1 MAIMLTLERD
11 TYGSYARASLLA
23 DYAELLALKGHP
35 ASRADIADFLADDD
49 WDLELV
55 QPAGGSFDHEESAA
69 FSVRRDNAG
78 DAASIVF
85 EQIDERRD
93 VLAELYPFEIENDA
107 LSFRP
112 GLDPDSSSYVA
123 MLMLTVAHAFKVR
136 STNPPHEL
144 FERIVVDV
152 LRARGLAAAGLAARR
167 RDGRAFEAALQD
179 ACRAVG
185 LEAASDAAPRLAKAH
200 DAGVDVLGH
209 LGWEK
214 GLRPGTWAFIG
225 QVTVGKS
232 DTWTRKIK
240 EPSPQ
245 PWSRRLGAWIP
256 PLPFLAVPHH
266 VEGPTMEMLA
276 SEGQAVVLD
285 RLRVVRFKNGN
296 GAEEREIIRAVADQ
310 DVAPLTG

>member
-23 DYAELLALKGHP
+23 DYAELLALKDQP
-35 ASRADIADFLADDD
+35 AGRADIADFLADDD

-55 QPAGGSFDHEESAA
+55 QPAGSGFDDGESAA

-93 VLAELYPFEIENDA
+93 VLAELYPFEVENDA
-107 LSFRP
+107 LSLRH
-112 GLDPDSSSYVA
+112 GLDPDSSPYVA

-136 STNPPHEL
+136 STHRPHEL
-144 FERIVVDV
+144 FERIVTDV
-152 LRARGLAAAGLAARR
+152 LRARGLAAAGLAALR
-167 RDGRAFEAALQD
+167 RDGGAFGVALQD

-185 LEAASDAAPRLAKAH
+185 LEAAPDAAPRLARAH

-245 PWSRRLGAWIP
+245 PWARRLGTRIP

-266 VEGPTMEMLA
+266 VEARTMEMLTG
-276 SEGQAVVLD
+276 EGQAVVLD
-285 RLRVVRFKNGN
+285 RLRLVRFKSEN
-296 GAEEREIIRAVADQ
+296 GAEEQEIIRAVAAR
-310 DVAPLTG
+310 DVEPLMG